1 MPKFAANLGFLFTEV
16 DFLQRFDAAR
26 KAGFDAVEFPFPYPH
41 ERDKLAD
48 AIAKARI
55 EVALFNLPA
64 GDWQKGERGIA
75 CHPGRQGEFQ
85 DGVGAAIEYARLLHV
100 PKVNCLS
107 GVAPADADPD
117 DVLSTFVANLEYAA
131 EQFAQEEILLVMEP
145 INTRTIPGFYLN
157 TTAQALDIMRE
168 VGADNLKIQYD
179 IFHMQIM
186 EGDLAKTIESAL
198 PQIGHIQFADVPD
211 RHEPGSGEINFDFL
225 FAWIDRVGYD
235 GWVGAEYT
243 PAHGTVE
250 GLGWLRKF
258 GKRS

>member
-1 MPKFAANLGFLFTEV
+1 MLKFAANLAFLFTEE
-16 DFLQRFDAAR
+16 DFLQRFAAAR

-41 ERDKLAD
+41 EKSKLAD
-48 AIAKARI
+48 AIKAAGV

-64 GDWQKGERGIA
+64 GDWIKGERGIA
-75 CHPGRQGEFQ
+75 CHPGRQAEFR

-100 PKVNCLS
+100 PKINCLS

-117 DVLSTFVANLEYAA
+117 AVLSTFVENLGFAA
-131 EQFAQEEILLVMEP
+131 DELAKEGILLVMEP

-157 TTAQALDIMRE
+157 TTAQSLDLMRE
-168 VGADNLKIQYD
+168 VGSGNLKIQYD

-186 EGDLAKTIESAL
+186 EGDLAKTIEAEL

-225 FAWIDRVGYD
+225 FDRIDALCYD
-235 GWVGAEYT
+235 GWIGAEYT
-243 PAHGTVE
+243 PANSTLE
-250 GLGWLRKF
+250 GLGWLKRY
-258 GKRS
+258 GKR